1 MTTAAPPP
9 PPPIAE
15 LVPHKPPM
23 LLLDRVVAHDAD
35 GITCEVRIAARSP
48 FVEDGRIPAVVGIE
62 YMAQC
67 VAAFAGLSARAEGNP
82 PRIGF
87 LLGCRELTLAT
98 DAFSVGDTLTV
109 EARRTWGD
117 SDLGHFVCRVE
128 RAGQTVVSGTLNV
141 YQGPLP
147 EDAAS

>member
-1 MTTAAPPP
+1 MTAPMTF
-9 PPPIAE
+9 PPIRD

-35 GITCEVRIAARSP
+35 SVTCEVVIAADSP
-48 FVEDGRIPAVVGIE
+48 FVENGRVPAVIGIE

-67 VAAFAGLSARAEGNP
+67 VATFAGLSAHAGGKP

-87 LLGCRELTLAT
+87 LLGCRELTLAV
-98 DAFSVGDTLTV
+98 DAFLVGDALLV
-109 EARRTWGD
+109 EARRAWGD
-117 SDLGHFVCRVE
+117 SDLGNFVCRVQRGGE
-128 RAGQTVVSGTLNV
+128 TVASGTLNV

-147 EDAAS
+147 EDVA

>member
-1 MTTAAPPP
+1 MTSPPTL

-23 LLLDRVVAHDAD
+23 LLLDRVLAHDAD
-35 GITCEVRIAARSP
+35 SITCEVRIAARAP

-67 VAAFAGLSARAEGNP
+67 VAAFAGLSARAEGRP

-87 LLGCRELTLAT
+87 LLGCRELRLDTG
-98 DAFSVGDTLTV
+98 AFAVGDTLIV

-117 SDLGHFVCRVE
+117 SDLGHFTCWVQRD
-128 RAGQTVVSGTLNV
+128 GQTLVSGTLNV
-141 YQGPLP
+141 YQGALP
-147 EDAAS
+147 EDSA